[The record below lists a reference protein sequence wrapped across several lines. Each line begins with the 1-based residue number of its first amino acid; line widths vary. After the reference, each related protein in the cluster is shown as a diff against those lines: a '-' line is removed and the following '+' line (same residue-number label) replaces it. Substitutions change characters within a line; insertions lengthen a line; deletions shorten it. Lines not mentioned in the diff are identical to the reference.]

1 MRCRSVP
8 NAGAALRSD
17 RRRLR
22 RGAWRRFWPWKDD
35 ARLKKFKRLA
45 TDGSAPARTT
55 PIAGSDAL
63 LIAYYNTL
71 YQTHMGSPA
80 MPQQQRAKIRM
91 RSKPPAIVGDD
102 RWFSAPPP
110 IRRNLDAPFEPARGL
125 RVPPP
130 GRPIRYP
137 HGTQACPPPPPCRF
151 RSPQLYWLLRQ
162 GCRSPPLR
170 RGGPMKRMAP
180 RHV

>member
-35 ARLKKFKRLA
+35 ARLKTFKTLA

-71 YQTHMGSPA
+71 YQTYGLPSHATAATGENS
-80 MPQQQRAKIRM
+80 
-91 RSKPPAIVGDD
+91 
-102 RWFSAPPP
+102 
-110 IRRNLDAPFEPARGL
+110 DAVETTGNRG
-125 RVPPP
+125 
-130 GRPIRYP
+130 GRPMVFGAAAHSAEFGRAI
-137 HGTQACPPPPPCRF
+137 
-151 RSPQLYWLLRQ
+151 
-162 GCRSPPLR
+162 
-170 RGGPMKRMAP
+170 
-180 RHV
+180 

>member
-35 ARLKKFKRLA
+35 ARLKTFKTLA

-71 YQTHMGSPA
+71 YQTQTASPP
-80 MPQQQRAKIRM
+80 MPQQKRAKIRM

-125 RVPPP
+125 RV
-130 GRPIRYP
+130 R
-137 HGTQACPPPPPCRF
+137 CP
-151 RSPQLYWLLRQ
+151 
-162 GCRSPPLR
+162 
-170 RGGPMKRMAP
+170 RGPVRISHWSHALTA
-180 RHV
+180 